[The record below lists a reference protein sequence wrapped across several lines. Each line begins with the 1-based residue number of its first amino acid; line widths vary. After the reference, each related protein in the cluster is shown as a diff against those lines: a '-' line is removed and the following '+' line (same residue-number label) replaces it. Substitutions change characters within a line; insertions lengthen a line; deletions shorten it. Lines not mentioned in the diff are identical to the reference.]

1 MFPKLMIMSA
11 EHLEF
16 KIQSCE
22 ASVLASL
29 KTLSLKGALKYVL
42 KRDTINT
49 GPEDPR
55 NEDSGPNDCMG
66 PN

>member
-1 MFPKLMIMSA
+1 MSA

-22 ASVLASL
+22 ASALGYIVSTFRRPLRDAS
-29 KTLSLKGALKYVL
+29 KYVL

-55 NEDSGPNDCMG
+55 NEDSRPNNCMG
-66 PN
+66 T